1 MAVSYTKTTYVN
13 GTAPALNATNLNN
26 TENGVEAVANEVNTH
41 THGNITR
48 DGKIGTT
55 ANLPVVTG
63 AGGAVGSVTVA
74 QMKTLLGVATF
85 SLTGTTLA
93 ITTS

>member
-41 THGNITR
+41 THGSITR
-48 DGKIGTT
+48 DGKVGTA
-55 ANLPVVTG
+55 ANLPLFTG
-63 AGGAVGSVTVA
+63 TAGAVGTKSVA
-74 QMKTLLGVATF
+74 DAKSALGIPTF
-85 SLTGTTLA
+85 SLSGTTLT
-93 ITTS
+93 ITL